1 MPGSPSPAEKPP
13 RRYVITK
20 ENARQLAAR
29 SAAKRRQNKVQRLA
43 EEAIAKV
50 QPPIAD
56 YAHVP
61 LMHLLQQLAL
71 IHEAILKER
80 NCEKLDQL
88 VTTQGRLLAQE
99 RELAK
104 VPTPAD
110 QSSSNAAHGW
120 QPGMAVVKS
129 VSRPTNPGGVN

>member
-1 MPGSPSPAEKPP
+1 MPGSPNPAEKPP

-29 SAAKRRQNKVQRLA
+29 SAAKRRENKAQRLA

-61 LMHLLQQLAL
+61 LMHLLQQLTL

-88 VTTQGRLLAQE
+88 VTTQGKLLTQE

-104 VPTPAD
+104 VPAPAD
-110 QSSSNAAHGW
+110 QSSSKVGVVW
-120 QPGMAVVKS
+120 QPGMVVKS
-129 VSRPTNPGGVN
+129 VSRPTNPGGGN